1 MILGGH
7 HANAT
12 CRASIAGSLKAA
24 RRMATDMA
32 SRPCEA
38 GA

>member
-1 MILGGH
+1 MILDGH
-7 HANAT
+7 HAKAA
-12 CRASIAGSLKAA
+12 CRTSIAGSLKAA
-24 RRMATDMA
+24 RGMATDMA

>member
-1 MILGGH
+1 MILDGH
-7 HANAT
+7 HAKAA
-12 CRASIAGSLKAA
+12 CRTSIAGSLMAA
-24 RRMATDMA
+24 RMAVDMA